1 MVKSTAHYESSCVIE
16 FSNVDDTPFGKSAYI
31 LATTKLRR
39 GSLHAEKRAGDA
51 PSIAG
56 DLNPVLSRW
65 YEIGAGLKMNA
76 ATLDL
81 FDGTPQQNMIVSI
94 NNDPGL

>member
-1 MVKSTAHYESSCVIE
+1 MVKSTAHYESSFINE
-16 FSNVDDTPFGKSAYI
+16 FSNVDDTPFGESVYI
-31 LATTKLRR
+31 LATTKLKS
-39 GSLHAEKRAGDA
+39 GSLHAEKDARDA
-51 PSIAG
+51 PSIAS

-65 YEIGAGLKMNA
+65 YEMGAGLKMDA

-94 NNDPGL
+94 NNDPRL